1 MLHNTEMST
10 KRQQYKHSN
19 VSNGVNASATL
30 EGRGRHQGAPARNK
44 KNSPLSILRQRWPSR
59 ERRES
64 LRSLCKTIGITFK
77 RKRMRK

>member
-30 EGRGRHQGAPARNK
+30 GDAEG
-44 KNSPLSILRQRWPSR
+44 
-59 ERRES
+59 
-64 LRSLCKTIGITFK
+64 FK
-77 RKRMRK
+77 EHLQ